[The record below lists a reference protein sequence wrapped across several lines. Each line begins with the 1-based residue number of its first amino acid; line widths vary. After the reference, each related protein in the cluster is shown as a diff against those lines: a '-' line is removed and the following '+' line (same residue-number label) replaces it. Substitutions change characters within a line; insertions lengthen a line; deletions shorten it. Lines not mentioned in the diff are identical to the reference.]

1 MMLKM
6 SLSCNTVG
14 FQTFVLFKPHMCYIT
29 FLKRLFSFCKKKS
42 CIAGTQSTLCVY
54 VLCVDIFLEEEYF
67 YGKKII
73 VRKLDNNMVLVGGIL
88 FEIFYYSSSN
98 R

>member
-1 MMLKM
+1 
-6 SLSCNTVG
+6 
-14 FQTFVLFKPHMCYIT
+14 
-29 FLKRLFSFCKKKS
+29 
-42 CIAGTQSTLCVY
+42 